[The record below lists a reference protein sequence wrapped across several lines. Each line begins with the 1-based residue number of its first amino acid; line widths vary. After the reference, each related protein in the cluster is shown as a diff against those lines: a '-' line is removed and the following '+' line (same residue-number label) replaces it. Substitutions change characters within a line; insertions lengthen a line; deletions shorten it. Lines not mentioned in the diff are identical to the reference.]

1 MPDLVK
7 KVRANPPGGIA
18 SDEEILGVAMFMKRG
33 SIVGAPSN
41 AALGGLVENIAADVI
56 RGKMAENVRA
66 AEGEVAGDAAM
77 WPPLDNGV
85 FVITRRRLLVYDGA
99 KGLKKLQDPTGAY
112 PIERI
117 AGISY
122 EKKSIYNVIRV
133 AFADGSTIALDAGK
147 GQRLDDLVASVQ
159 LAKG

>member
-1 MPDLVK
+1 
-7 KVRANPPGGIA
+7 
-18 SDEEILGVAMFMKRG
+18 
-33 SIVGAPSN
+33 
-41 AALGGLVENIAADVI
+41 
-56 RGKMAENVRA
+56 
-66 AEGEVAGDAAM
+66 VAGDAAM

-112 PIERI
+112 AIERI